1 MRIKLNSAY
10 KGTYHSIWS
19 GITLEWMTDSTLALS
34 AELVKE
40 ITPISLMLSVLL
52 GFILQ
57 FTALVTIIHR
67 SFTLKSKIISSSRLV
82 FSNLGKKKYQ

>member
-40 ITPISLMLSVLL
+40 ITPISLM
-52 GFILQ
+52 
-57 FTALVTIIHR
+57 
-67 SFTLKSKIISSSRLV
+67 
-82 FSNLGKKKYQ
+82 